1 MMFVIIMRGEEEKE
15 VFKNL
20 EGRLLSTKSL
30 FENPDMSIQLFKFF
44 YGRLVKVVNSV
55 LVNLGPWRPQKDSI
69 MPQEVKSISMHFQ
82 PVLAI
87 MDDFGMLLQRTEI
100 LGPFYLWTDLIFVKK
115 IYTTQFSGKII

>member
-1 MMFVIIMRGEEEKE
+1 MF
-15 VFKNL
+15 
-20 EGRLLSTKSL
+20 STKSL

-44 YGRLVKVVNSV
+44 YGRLVTVVNSV

-87 MDDFGMLLQRTEI
+87 MDDFDMPLQRTEI
-100 LGPFYLWTDLIFVKK
+100 LGPFYVWTDLIFVKK
-115 IYTTQFSGKII
+115 FTRPNFRAK

>member
-44 YGRLVKVVNSV
+44 HGRLVKVVTLV
-55 LVNLGPWRPQKDSI
+55 LVNLGPLRPQKDSI
-69 MPQEVKSISMHFQ
+69 FSQVVKSFSTSACKGRYWQ
-82 PVLAI
+82 ATTKN
-87 MDDFGMLLQRTEI
+87 RI
-100 LGPFYLWTDLIFVKK
+100 LWSFFPLDTRVSAKK
-115 IYTTQFSGKII
+115 V